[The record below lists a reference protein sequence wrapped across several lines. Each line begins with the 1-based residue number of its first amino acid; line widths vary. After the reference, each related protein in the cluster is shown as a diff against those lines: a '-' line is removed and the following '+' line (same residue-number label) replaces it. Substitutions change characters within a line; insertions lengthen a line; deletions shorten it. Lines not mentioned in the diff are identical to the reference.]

1 MTTTSPQLASWL
13 HANISTI
20 AASEDFDLIFTE
32 IAELSR
38 DIQRAVDVPVP
49 LHRFGPCPEMVEADH
64 DEDCDQRHPHQCDT
78 ELRGH
83 HRATEVK
90 CDSCGATHPTEGLFE
105 RQAEFAGGN
114 SYTLKELT
122 GTILPALGEYVP
134 ARTMQHWAATGRLN
148 PTGYT
153 ATTATEDAEP
163 RYLLDDIRELWEAAM
178 SEQKSSKAKGKR

>member
-1 MTTTSPQLASWL
+1 MTTSTIQLANWL

-32 IAELSR
+32 ITELTR
-38 DIQRAVDVPVP
+38 DIQHAVDVPIP
-49 LHRFGPCPEMVEADH
+49 PHRFGPCPEMVADGH
-64 DEDCDQRHPHQCDT
+64 DDNCNQPKHPHQCDT

-83 HRATEVK
+83 RRATEVK
-90 CDSCGATHPTEGLFE
+90 CEACGTVHPTEGLFE

-114 SYTLKELT
+114 SYTLTELN

-134 ARTMQHWAATGRLN
+134 LRTMQHWAATGRLN
-148 PTGYT
+148 PTGYD
-153 ATTATEDAEP
+153 AEDEP

-178 SEQKSSKAKGKR
+178 TEQKPAKTRQ